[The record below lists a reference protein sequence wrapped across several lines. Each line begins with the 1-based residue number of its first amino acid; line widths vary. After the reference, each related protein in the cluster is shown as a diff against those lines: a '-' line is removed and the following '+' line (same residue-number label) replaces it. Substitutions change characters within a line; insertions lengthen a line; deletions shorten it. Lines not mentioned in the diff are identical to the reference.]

1 MVTRHK
7 MSALLREAPLFQDL
21 DERIVDLLAGC
32 ATNVSFDAGEMIYR
46 EGEAAKQ
53 FYEIR
58 RGDVALEI
66 FVPGR
71 GPVTIETLHE
81 KDVLGWSWLIEPY
94 RWHFEARAL
103 TRVSAISF
111 DAICIRGKCES
122 DHELGYELMK
132 RFSKIIVE
140 RLQNTR
146 MQLLDVYGHI

>member
-7 MSALLREAPLFQDL
+7 MSELLREAPLFQDL

-81 KDVLGWSWLIEPY
+81 KDVLGWSWLVEPY

-103 TRVSAISF
+103 TRVSAISL